1 MRRMVYHHRFDRLRR
16 YFCYELRMCGQIAL
30 VFFASCAI
38 VCLIGI
44 VILLVKLFASALV
57 VVQP

>member
-1 MRRMVYHHRFDRLRR
+1 
-16 YFCYELRMCGQIAL
+16 MCGQIAL